1 MLGFMLTTAF
11 LSMWISNTATTAMMV
26 PIVEAVLGEIKNE
39 SIKNQLERKENDN
52 SQTNEVSEI
61 SKYDPLVWLSLDGH
75 STVWRA
81 IMKMIVIAIIT
92 TIVSI
97 NIDLLTRVK
106 GVFKVPLDVIS
117 FVFKILFF
125 SEPLK
130 LCLLSSIISVES
142 CIDAS

>member
-1 MLGFMLTTAF
+1 
-11 LSMWISNTATTAMMV
+11 MMV

-61 SKYDPLVWLSLDGH
+61 SKYDPLVWLLLDGH
-75 STVWRA
+75 SAVWRA

-97 NIDLLTRVK
+97 NID
-106 GVFKVPLDVIS
+106 
-117 FVFKILFF
+117 
-125 SEPLK
+125 
-130 LCLLSSIISVES
+130 
-142 CIDAS
+142 

>member
-1 MLGFMLTTAF
+1 
-11 LSMWISNTATTAMMV
+11 MMV

-92 TIVSI
+92 TIVLI
-97 NIDLLTRVK
+97 NID
-106 GVFKVPLDVIS
+106 
-117 FVFKILFF
+117 
-125 SEPLK
+125 
-130 LCLLSSIISVES
+130 
-142 CIDAS
+142 